1 MEQCIVAS
9 DEPVIYCI
17 QETIRSYLKNGRTL
31 LLLSGG
37 SAATVA
43 VRSLEELP
51 SKLTADLLI
60 GQIDERYGPV
70 GHPYSNWKH
79 LQKQGL
85 SPHKYSCYPILKG
98 VGREETVSQYNAFLQ
113 EMAAKGDLPI
123 VGIFGIGTDGH
134 TAGILPESP
143 AVKVKDSLLTSY
155 EGPDF
160 YRITVTPAFIE
171 RVNAAILYAKGEEK
185 ARVLRTLLQ
194 DEPPE
199 RVPAQLLKKAGQF
212 TIFHNY
218 TDHA

>member
-1 MEQCIVAS
+1 
-9 DEPVIYCI
+9 
-17 QETIRSYLKNGRTL
+17 
-31 LLLSGG
+31 
-37 SAATVA
+37 
-43 VRSLEELP
+43 
-51 SKLTADLLI
+51 
-60 GQIDERYGPV
+60 
-70 GHPYSNWKH
+70 
-79 LQKQGL
+79 
-85 SPHKYSCYPILKG
+85 
-98 VGREETVSQYNAFLQ
+98 
-113 EMAAKGDLPI
+113 MAAKGDLPI